1 MVVYNP
7 AKREIDIKIVYYGPA
22 LCGKTTNVQSV
33 HKIMN
38 PQQRGELVSL
48 ATKDDRTLF
57 FDFLPIEL
65 DSIKGFKTHFHI
77 YTVPGQVMYN
87 LTRRAV
93 LTGADGVVFVAD
105 SQVDKMDENIE
116 SLNDLKDNLGYY
128 KKDLES
134 FPFVIQYNKRD
145 LDNVVSVKE
154 LEEKLNATMVPSF
167 AASAV
172 NGEGVME
179 TLTMCCRLVLKKI
192 TDKTGAQRE
201 VGVVKKKKIK
211 ESEKEKIEAAISE
224 LPDLKLVASNEAHE
238 AAPVAQQP
246 LQEEKDEHVAQA
258 GQEEETSDEMEGS
271 VDQYSQYLERATDTL
286 DHAEGEK
293 GEQLGE
299 EKPLMDKVQEMGGQD
314 EALKIEEKIALEVE
328 TPISVVNEIEE
339 ESVAAPSDSLV
350 DEAVSQDTL
359 DEGMKRT
366 CPRCSLEFK
375 LTVKKCPICKVSL
388 MPEEEAET
396 GELEVQPE
404 VPKVTEEAAEEVPEV
419 AEEIAAVAGEAP
431 EMAGEISGVE
441 EEMPEIHGIAG
452 ISGDEKGLEILAC
465 GQPEKTSSTAFKVP
479 LTIRIEKSDQ
489 EFMVNLSI
497 NFEDFVLKSKD

>member
-1 MVVYNP
+1 
-7 AKREIDIKIVYYGPA
+7 
-22 LCGKTTNVQSV
+22 
-33 HKIMN
+33 
-38 PQQRGELVSL
+38 
-48 ATKDDRTLF
+48 
-57 FDFLPIEL
+57 
-65 DSIKGFKTHFHI
+65 
-77 YTVPGQVMYN
+77 
-87 LTRRAV
+87 
-93 LTGADGVVFVAD
+93 
-105 SQVDKMDENIE
+105 
-116 SLNDLKDNLGYY
+116 
-128 KKDLES
+128 
-134 FPFVIQYNKRD
+134 
-145 LDNVVSVKE
+145 
-154 LEEKLNATMVPSF
+154 
-167 AASAV
+167 
-172 NGEGVME
+172 
-179 TLTMCCRLVLKKI
+179 
-192 TDKTGAQRE
+192 
-201 VGVVKKKKIK
+201 
-211 ESEKEKIEAAISE
+211 
-224 LPDLKLVASNEAHE
+224 LKLVASNEAHE

-452 ISGDEKGLEILAC
+452 ISGDEKGLEVVAC
-465 GQPEKTSSTAFKVP
+465 GQPKKTSSTAFKVP